1 MVLGF
6 CCISF
11 LPEKGGA
18 RDMDHFTLK
27 VKRSTRDR
35 DTDSTQAVY
44 SVPMIAESM
53 SVLDAMLWARGNL
66 DSTLAF
72 RCACRVG
79 MCGTCGVRINGR
91 EGLACRTLVSTE
103 IKYGGIVISV
113 EPLRHL
119 PVVRDLVTDPGDFY
133 RRLTKVIPSFQ
144 TTDLDAA
151 PVAIKPDSSERLTIN
166 PHRECI
172 YCGLCYSAC
181 SMAGEDREFLGPA
194 AFNRAFALV
203 SDSRDEAGTE
213 RMKAVDGR
221 SGIWSCHTIFE
232 CTAVC
237 PKGIPI
243 TRAIQGLKRKH
254 FFRKVQSLFRL
265 GRPS

>member
-1 MVLGF
+1 MN
-6 CCISF
+6 
-11 LPEKGGA
+11 
-18 RDMDHFTLK
+18 HFTLK
-27 VKRSTRDR
+27 VKRSTRGQDS
-35 DTDSTQAVY
+35 DSTPAVY
-44 SVPMIAESM
+44 SVPMVAESM
-53 SVLDAMLWARGNL
+53 RVLDAMFGVRGSV

-103 IKYGGIVISV
+103 IKYSGLVINV

-119 PVVRDLVTDPGDFY
+119 PVVRDLVTDPGNFY
-133 RRLTKVIPSFQ
+133 RRLTDVIPNFQ
-144 TTDLDAA
+144 PADLDAA

-243 TRAIQGLKRKH
+243 TQAIQGLKRKH

-265 GRPS
+265 VRPS